1 VKSLCKLKQNPESSD
16 GKTGGIDEWA
26 KAASR
31 QQRTNRL
38 EKKGK
43 L

>member
-1 VKSLCKLKQNPESSD
+1 MRLKQYPESSD
-16 GKTGGIDEWA
+16 GKTGGIDDWA

-31 QQRTNRL
+31 QQQINRL